1 VSTYSLIDDH
11 YVLPT
16 PAGAYNAV
24 AHQGN
29 DPIRRLLCSLLC
41 QETTPLLTQQALEKW
56 TGLSEQD
63 ALESLYLAQNQKW
76 IEGFTEPRQARGG
89 ALEELLPA
97 LLPPLSESGKI
108 LLADAHGFYVA
119 AEGFTHE
126 AAVELSAL
134 SADIATLDARHGGL
148 TRRNLRLGS
157 SAWALIDAA
166 GNSQLGFWPL
176 FIDDH
181 RFVLVLQ
188 GEPRFNQPDFTALV
202 WALSTRYSERNEEQ
216 TNDTPAQV
224 GTTEAENDL

>member
-1 VSTYSLIDDH
+1 
-11 YVLPT
+11 
-16 PAGAYNAV
+16 
-24 AHQGN
+24 
-29 DPIRRLLCSLLC
+29 
-41 QETTPLLTQQALEKW
+41 LTQQALEKW

-63 ALESLYLAQNQKW
+63 ALESLYLAQKQKW
-76 IEGFTEPRQARGG
+76 IEGFPEPRQARGG
-89 ALEELLPA
+89 ALEELLPT

-119 AEGFTHE
+119 TEGFTHE

-134 SADIATLDARHGGL
+134 SADIASLDARHGGL
-148 TRRNLRLGS
+148 TRQNLRLGS

-188 GEPRFNQPDFTALV
+188 GEPRFNQPDFTELV
-202 WALSTRYSERNEEQ
+202 WALSTRYAEHNDEETSDTLTQ
-216 TNDTPAQV
+216 TNTIE
-224 GTTEAENDL
+224 TKNDP